1 MIRISL
7 LPYIFLEIVL
17 VVLYVLEFGF
27 FSLFSEI
34 FISALLGVIL
44 ILNYGFANLFQNINY
59 FNIKDIFGS
68 LSLAIGGF
76 ALIIPGMLSD
86 IFGVIV
92 IGVALA
98 LKIYSKFS
106 TPRYQNNQN
115 KYHQTNH
122 NDDIIDVEIIEER
135 DYEYKNRK

>member
-17 VVLYVLEFGF
+17 VVLYILEFGF
-27 FSLFSEI
+27 LSFFVEI
-34 FISALLGVIL
+34 FLSAIIGVIL
-44 ILNYGFANLFQNINY
+44 LFNYGFSNLFNNINY
-59 FNIKDIFGS
+59 LNIRDIFGS

-76 ALIIPGMLSD
+76 VLIIPGMLSD

-115 KYHQTNH
+115 KYRQTNH

-135 DYEYKNRK
+135 

>member
-17 VVLYVLEFGF
+17 VVLYILEFGF
-27 FSLFSEI
+27 LSFFVEI
-34 FISALLGVIL
+34 FLSAIIGVIL
-44 ILNYGFANLFQNINY
+44 LFNYGFSNLFNNINY
-59 FNIKDIFGS
+59 FNIRDIFGS

-115 KYHQTNH
+115 KCRQTNH

>member
-17 VVLYVLEFGF
+17 MVLYILEFGF
-27 FSLFSEI
+27 LSFFIEI
-34 FISALLGVIL
+34 FLSAIIGVIL
-44 ILNYGFANLFQNINY
+44 LFNYGFSNLFNNINY
-59 FNIKDIFGS
+59 FNIRDIFGS

-86 IFGVIV
+86 IFGLVVIL
-92 IGVALA
+92 IALG
-98 LKIYSKFS
+98 LKLYSKFGGTKYS
-106 TPRYQNNQN
+106 DQTYQS
-115 KYHQTNH
+115 KY
-122 NDDIIDVEIIEER
+122 DDEIIDVEIIEER